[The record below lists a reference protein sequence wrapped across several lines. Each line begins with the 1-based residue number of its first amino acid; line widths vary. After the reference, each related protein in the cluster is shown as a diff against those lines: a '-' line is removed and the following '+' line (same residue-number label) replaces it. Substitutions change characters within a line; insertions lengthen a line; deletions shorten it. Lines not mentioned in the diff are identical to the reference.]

1 MERLG
6 PVQVVPSSLP
16 RSDPPLP
23 QVKRFSHSSPI
34 VEIIHF
40 HKAIKSELS
49 RLCQAV
55 VALENGA
62 QIDFNDLSERYQ
74 FLQSVYKYHSQA
86 EDEVI
91 LPALDL
97 RVKNVAHAYSLEH
110 EAEGDIFVQLA
121 ELLSAAAAESGEQD
135 KAELLRQLVCTTEA
149 LQTTLKQHLNKEA
162 EQVNAFLHSA
172 SGRNPYDIF
181 KIGAFGFQVEP
192 LAVLLT
198 EEKMEVFQDACY

>member
-1 MERLG
+1 MERQG
-6 PVQVVPSSLP
+6 PVQVVTGAVL
-16 RSDPPLP
+16 RSDPPP
-23 QVKRFSHSSPI
+23 SPAKRFSCSSPI

-40 HKAIKSELS
+40 HKAIKSELA

-62 QIDFNDLSERYQ
+62 QVEFSALSQRYQ

-97 RVKNVAHAYSLEH
+97 RVKNVAHAYSFEH

-121 ELLSAAAAESGEQD
+121 ELLSAAG
-135 KAELLRQLVCTTEA
+135 
-149 LQTTLKQHLNKEA
+149 
-162 EQVNAFLHSA
+162 
-172 SGRNPYDIF
+172 
-181 KIGAFGFQVEP
+181 
-192 LAVLLT
+192 
-198 EEKMEVFQDACY
+198 